1 MDHNSI
7 AHYSTYQM
15 ELHVSYCI
23 YPKVQKENYVWGV
36 EKGYCGDHQEIMRD
50 EAGRTHRWE
59 SVHHVH
65 MYVAIAPKL
74 SVSEFKSY
82 LKGKSALV

>member
-1 MDHNSI
+1 
-7 AHYSTYQM
+7 M

-36 EKGYCGDHQEIMRD
+36 EKGYCGNHQEIMRN

-59 SVHHVH
+59 SVQGSRPIEAMIKEVRV
-65 MYVAIAPKL
+65 YRDDRYEIIWKFKNVFDEVACP
-74 SVSEFKSY
+74 
-82 LKGKSALV
+82 

>member
-1 MDHNSI
+1 MDNKSI
-7 AHYSTYQM
+7 AHTRWNCTYHIVFIPKYRRKIM
-15 ELHVSYCI
+15 YGELKKDI
-23 YPKVQKENYVWGV
+23 V
-36 EKGYCGDHQEIMRD
+36 EIIKKLCEMKQAELIDGRVRRD
-50 EAGRTHRWE
+50 
-59 SVHHVH
+59 HVH

>member
-23 YPKVQKENYVWGV
+23 YQKIQKENHVWGS
-36 EKGYCGDHQEIMRD
+36 EKGYCGDHQEIM
-50 EAGRTHRWE
+50 
-59 SVHHVH
+59 
-65 MYVAIAPKL
+65 
-74 SVSEFKSY
+74 
-82 LKGKSALV
+82 